1 MIVIVVVIIFVNI
14 IVDDNDEQNNKN
26 YLTIMPLTPR
36 RTSPKHPCGACF
48 ALTFDSALRNA
59 TLALKTSRSTGLGWH
74 RINWYMIWSSSNQI
88 NSVRFT
94 KSMNPSIHQSKKRSQ
109 RSNYSKKY
117 EFFHSWWFN
126 SANHTFCIW
135 NQRNKPPPSSGA
147 TPYRTGV
154 TDRNRGGH
162 ERWATNFTTSRY
174 DKVLQ
179 GGWREGKKWV
189 FPTSLVVGSFS

>member
-14 IVDDNDEQNNKN
+14 IVDDNDEHNNKN

-147 TPYRTGV
+147 TPYR
-154 TDRNRGGH
+154 NRGGH

-179 GGWREGKKWV
+179 GGMTWRKEV
-189 FPTSLVVGSFS
+189 SLSNFSGYGQISCS